1 MKFNIVQSLGS
12 SFFQNMGL
20 LAVFAILFPQW
31 AMGKY
36 LETDVT
42 ISMLSMVYF
51 VFFAVNVLTFF
62 ALVNVSNFLAIL

>member
-1 MKFNIVQSLGS
+1 
-12 SFFQNMGL
+12 MGL
-20 LAVFAILFPQW
+20 VAVFAILFPQW
-31 AMGKY
+31 VMGQY

-51 VFFAVNVLTFF
+51 VFFAVNVLTYF